1 MKEPGSHT
9 AARLL
14 LAGVSG
20 LLTLGC
26 AQPWSVERAD
36 TRRSLASDASR
47 DALGAL
53 GAGAPRSTPADE
65 VSTPSVG
72 ERLGL
77 SPDRLAELERASGWA
92 SYGRAEP
99 SEAGPTLDAGEPRSA
114 PLTLDAA
121 VRIAVEHNLD
131 ALAARL
137 TPRIREQELALALS
151 RFDVVFFTGVD
162 WTNLDEPTIT
172 PVVLGT
178 PVGAPV
184 NVQQSIGFE
193 TGLRKRLASTGG
205 VLSASQG
212 LVHSENRSPFI
223 QTFPE
228 PANNAFVDLSLRQP
242 LLRGFGED
250 ATLEEVRIAET
261 LTEDGAE
268 ALRAQLLRTVGETER
283 AYWALARAGLA
294 VRIAERLLERGMET
308 RRMVEARLGLD
319 SRPTELADAA
329 ARVEN
334 RRSTLLRA
342 RRTLRDASDRL
353 KGLMNSPDL
362 PVGDETLIDPTDEPT
377 GAVVRFSL
385 VDAATGALRNRPD
398 VRRAMLAIE
407 SAAVRQRAARNGL
420 LPLLDL
426 TLRTRLEGLRS
437 DVGDAYA
444 DVGEGE
450 FVSYLAGAQF
460 EWPIG
465 NSGPDAAYSARRLQ
479 RMQAAI
485 EYRSVV
491 QKSVLEVKAALREAE
506 TNLELIGQ
514 TRAAR
519 LAAAESLRTLEA
531 EEQTVRALTPD
542 FLDLKLR
549 KQEALA
555 QAELDEVAA
564 LTDYQAS
571 LARVYE
577 STGESL
583 DRRGISLDPA
593 PPEDSL
599 DPGVRSPADR

>member
-1 MKEPGSHT
+1 MKGTKAHSAT
-9 AARLL
+9 RLL

-20 LLTLGC
+20 LLAQGC
-26 AQPWSVERAD
+26 AQPWSVERDEA
-36 TRRSLASDASR
+36 RRSISAQAAR
-47 DALGAL
+47 ETIGAHPD
-53 GAGAPRSTPADE
+53 AGAPLGADDGPDTAR
-65 VSTPSVG
+65 VA

-77 SPDRLAELERASGWA
+77 SPDRLAELERSSGWG
-92 SYGRAEP
+92 SYSSGPAPDPGP
-99 SEAGPTLDAGEPRSA
+99 SLDGSATLAAPITLD
-114 PLTLDAA
+114 DA
-121 VRIAVEHNLD
+121 VRLAIEHNLD
-131 ALAARL
+131 VRAARL

-151 RFDVVFFTGVD
+151 RFDIVFFTGVD
-162 WTNLDEPTIT
+162 WANLDEPTIT

-178 PVGAPV
+178 PVGSPV
-184 NVQQSIGFE
+184 NLQQSIGFE

-268 ALRAQLLRTVGETER
+268 VLRAELLRVVGETER
-283 AYWALARAGLA
+283 AYWSLARAGRA
-294 VRIAERLLERGMET
+294 VRIAERLLERGEET
-308 RRMVEARLGLD
+308 KRTVRGRLGLD
-319 SRPTELADAA
+319 SRPAELADAA
-329 ARVEN
+329 ARVES
-334 RRSTLLRA
+334 RRATLLRA

-353 KGLMNSPDL
+353 KGLLNSPEF
-362 PVGDETLIDPTDEPT
+362 PVGDETLLEPTDEPT
-377 GAVVRFSL
+377 GEGVRFSV
-385 VDAATGALRNRPD
+385 VDAATSAVRNRPD

-426 TLRTRLEGLRS
+426 TLRTRLEGLRN

-444 DVGEGE
+444 DVGDGE

-479 RMQAAI
+479 RMQATLV
-485 EYRSVV
+485 YRSAV
-491 QKSVLEVKAALREAE
+491 QKGVLEVKAALREAE
-506 TNLELIGQ
+506 TNLELIAQ

-531 EEQTVRALTPD
+531 EERTVRALTPD

-555 QAELDEVAA
+555 QAELDEAGA

-577 STGESL
+577 ATGEGL
-583 DRRGISLDPA
+583 ERRGISLDPA
-593 PPEDSL
+593 PADEL
-599 DPGVRSPADR
+599 ADR